1 MRFEMSTQVR
11 PLKVHVALN
20 EKQELLRCIDLK
32 QSGQDFF
39 ACELRV
45 SRFAGFSGLKSAFD

>member
-1 MRFEMSTQVR
+1 MSTQVR